1 MKEFKPTSWAID
13 NRTAIFII
21 TVIITLA
28 GIMSYN
34 ALPKEQFPDVVVPTI
49 IVTTIYPGASPTDME
64 QLVTKPIEKQLKG
77 INGVKKVTS
86 SSIQDFSSIIVE
98 FNTNLDVPQCKQKVK
113 DGVDKA
119 ERDLPTDLLTDPTVT
134 EFDISEIP
142 IMNVNIAGDFSLDK
156 LKDYADRLK
165 DRIEEMREITRV
177 DLVGALEKEVQVDV
191 DKYKMAAA
199 SLTFRDIENAIA
211 GENMT
216 VSAGNVDIGGMTRSV
231 SIRGDFKDV
240 EQIKNTIIASQSGA
254 MLYLKDIADV
264 RMGHKDQESYSRL
277 NGKNVITLNVI
288 KRTGENLIS
297 ASDQIKEIAAEMKK
311 SEFPPN
317 LEVSITGDQSR
328 ATRVTLHDLIN
339 TIVIGFILV
348 AFILMFFMGGTNA
361 LFVAAAVPLSMFI
374 AFMILPTI
382 GFTLNFIVLFAFLL
396 GLGIVVDDA
405 IVVVENTHRIYHE
418 EHLPIE
424 QAAKKAAGEVFLPV
438 LSGTAT
444 TLAPFVPLVFWG
456 GIFGKFMHYLPVTII
471 ITLTASLLVAYLINP
486 VFAVWFMKKEG
497 DEAAQAARADPKK
510 ARNRTY
516 AGYALFALATIY
528 FYANG
533 SYGMGN
539 FMVTVALFLV
549 FYRFVLD
556 KAVRWFQN
564 KAWPA
569 FQNWYAR
576 FLTTV
581 LKHPWA
587 MLLGMLVLLVFA
599 LGLTL
604 SRQANIVLFP
614 KADPN
619 FIYVYMTM
627 PIGTSVETTD
637 SLTRVLESKVVETV
651 GVGNPIVESVITN
664 IALGASEDQF
674 DRSATSNKAKIGVAF
689 VEYSQRNG
697 VDTKAY
703 MDKIRTATQGLI
715 AGAEIVVDQ
724 EQGGPPSPKP
734 ISVEIRGDDFK
745 QLISVS
751 TGVKRYLDSLAIA
764 GVEELRSDLIVSKPE
779 ISIQIDRERA
789 NREGISTAQIGGEFR
804 TAILGKEAS
813 KFKDGEDE
821 IPIQVRLKPEQ
832 RENIDAVEN
841 LNITFRDM
849 NMGGVLR
856 SVPMAALSEV
866 KYTTTY
872 GGIRRQDQQRMV
884 TISSNIIAEY
894 QPKQTEVINKIKA
907 GLAQYPAREGVTVG
921 FAGEDAEFL
930 DAVSFLGNSLILS
943 LFMIVL
949 ILVAQFNSFGKT
961 MIIMTEVV
969 FSIIGV
975 LLGMYLT
982 NMDFSVI
989 MMGVGVVALAGIVV
1003 RNGILLVEFTDILR
1017 QRGMAVREAIIEAG
1031 RIRMTPVLLTAT
1043 ATILG
1048 LLPLAVG
1055 FNIDFETLFAH
1066 GEPHIFFGGDSV
1078 AFWGPLSWTIIYGL
1092 GFATFIT
1099 LIILPVMYLKG
1110 WEVSQWWGKRV

>member
-13 NRTAIFII
+13 NRSAIFII
-21 TVIITLA
+21 IVVITLA

-34 ALPKEQFPDVVVPTI
+34 SLPKEQFPDVVVPTI
-49 IVTTIYPGASPTDME
+49 IVSTVYPGASPTDME

-156 LKDYADRLK
+156 LKDYADQLK

-211 GENMT
+211 GENIT

-231 SIRGDFKDV
+231 SIRGDFKDI
-240 EQIKNTIIASQSGA
+240 EQIKNIIIASQSGA

-264 RMGHKDQESYSRL
+264 RMGHKEQESYSRL

-297 ASDQIKEIAAEMKK
+297 ASDQIKEIADEMKK
-311 SEFPPN
+311 TEFPAN

-339 TIVIGFILV
+339 TIIIGFILV

-405 IVVVENTHRIYHE
+405 IVVIENTHRIYHE

-486 VFAVWFMKKEG
+486 VFAVWFMQKEG
-497 DEAAQAARADPKK
+497 DEATQAAKADPKRK
-510 ARNRTY
+510 RNRTY
-516 AGYALFALATIY
+516 AGYAMFALATIY

-533 SYGMGN
+533 SYATGN

-549 FYRFVLD
+549 LYRFVLD

-564 KAWPA
+564 QAWPA

-576 FLTTV
+576 FLTGV

-587 MLLGMLVLLVFA
+587 MLIGMLVLLVGSFM
-599 LGLTL
+599 LTL

-637 SLTRVLESKVVETV
+637 SLTRILEKKVVETV

-674 DRSATSNKAKIGVAF
+674 DRSATSHKAKIGVAF
-689 VEYSQRNG
+689 VEFSQRNG
-697 VDTKAY
+697 VNTKAY
-703 MDKIRTATQGLI
+703 MDQIRTATQGLI
-715 AGAEIVVDQ
+715 AGAEVVVDQ

-751 TGVKRYLDSLAIA
+751 TGVKRYLDSLGIA
-764 GVEELRSDLIVSKPE
+764 GIEELRSDLIVSKPE
-779 ISIQIDRERA
+779 ISILIDRERA

-821 IPIQVRLKPEQ
+821 IPIQVRLKSDQ

-872 GGIRRQDQQRMV
+872 GGVRRLDQQRIV

-894 QPKQTEVINKIKA
+894 QPKQTEVINKVKSA
-907 GLAQYPAREGVTVG
+907 LAQYPAQEGVTVG

-930 DAVSFLGNSLILS
+930 DAVSFLGNSLLLS
-943 LFMIVL
+943 IFMIIL

-975 LLGMYLT
+975 LLGMYFT

-1003 RNGILLVEFTDILR
+1003 RNGILLVEFSDILR
-1017 QRGMAVREAIIEAG
+1017 ERGMEVREAIIEAG

-1066 GEPHIFFGGDSV
+1066 GDPKIFFGGDSV

-1110 WEVSQWWGKRV
+1110 KQVSDWWAKRV